1 MNYLLASLLMILSI
15 ALTPFSL
22 NAAENGALKTMIWER
37 YFGQDN
43 YSHLSKAIALS
54 AKDKNLYIT
63 GQAALPHKTKKQN
76 SGLFAWGINK
86 PGELATNIL
95 LPESYPE
102 IGKMI
107 DISAISSSNS
117 NIIAAVVTNE
127 DGKSFLVNIDK
138 AGKIAVVKK
147 LESEVEISKI
157 IPNQD
162 GSYLHIGRESLKELV
177 IKTDASGKEL
187 WRKVFDRGRD
197 DMIVDGISIDSGGF
211 LLIENSGKVLQF
223 FMGESDLFVAIYD
236 SKGERVNE
244 RYLPGRYGSIARGK
258 DGNYVIVYDKSASAE
273 QDIWVQ
279 AYDKNLNP
287 LWNQKITTIKFGLER
302 FKIVS
307 LANGNY
313 VVAGSVNGK
322 PWVSYL
328 DSTGA
333 KKWDYLSKEKEFG
346 VGIDLVADGNDCYLV
361 SSIITLNA
369 EKAMINKVKVIKFQ
383 PQ

>member
-1 MNYLLASLLMILSI
+1 MNYLQGPFLIMLILV
-15 ALTPFSL
+15 LTPFRL
-22 NAAENGALKTMIWER
+22 HAAEIGALKTIIWER
-37 YFGQDN
+37 YLGHDN
-43 YSHLSKAIALS
+43 YNYSNKAIALPV
-54 AKDKNLYIT
+54 KDNNLYIS
-63 GQAALPHKTKKQN
+63 GPVALPYKTKKQN
-76 SGLFAWGINK
+76 QGLFVWEVNK
-86 PGELATNIL
+86 SGEMATNVL
-95 LPESYPE
+95 LSESYPE
-102 IGKMI
+102 IGKLL
-107 DISAISSSNS
+107 DVSALSSSKS
-117 NIIAAVVTNE
+117 NIIAAVTNE
-127 DGKSFLVNIDK
+127 GGKHFLVSVDK
-138 AGKIAVVKK
+138 AGKVAIAKSH
-147 LESEVEISKI
+147 EPEVEITKI

-162 GSYLHIGRESLKELV
+162 GSYLLIGRESIKELV

-187 WRKVFDRGRD
+187 WRKAFERGRN
-197 DMIVDGISIDSGGF
+197 DMIVDGISLEGGGF
-211 LLIENSGKVLQF
+211 LLIENSGKVEKF
-223 FMGESDLFVAIYD
+223 FMGESDLFVARYD

-258 DGNYVIVYDKSASAE
+258 NGNYVIVYDKSATAE

-333 KKWDYLSKEKEFG
+333 KKWDYLNTEKEFG

-361 SSIITLNA
+361 STIITLNA
-369 EKAMINKVKVIKFQ
+369 EKAMINKVKIIKFQ